1 MIENPAGERD
11 SQEPDS
17 NLLDNSACPPEY
29 RDNQPS
35 IGDFP
40 FNHSHDVSRKPKSG
54 HDHNGGPAVE
64 PKFSAGGERLY
75 PVKPAVK
82 PSGEKVKKAYRK
94 HTGKHISNGVK
105 ASIIA
110 LERGNV
116 SHAEIQRRLHVS
128 PSTIQAVLTA
138 QASFRDEKTV
148 EAVRKGIKNFWWV
161 TAQRGLESI
170 TDEKLSKSSA
180 LQLGTL
186 AAMATD
192 KARLSEGLPTVR
204 IEYAG
209 QEDEALQAR
218 IAQLEGE
225 LAQSEGYKVV
235 QAEQVGPETGQV
247 NQ

>member
-1 MIENPAGERD
+1 MIENPAGEMD

-17 NLLDNSACPPEY
+17 SLFDSSACPPEY

-35 IGDFP
+35 SGDFP
-40 FNHSHDVSRKPKSG
+40 FKSLAVEFVAGEPSFPVMSAPEFSPGEAIEPVQPASKPLGRASRNASKPKKRYTAS
-54 HDHNGGPAVE
+54 
-64 PKFSAGGERLY
+64 R
-75 PVKPAVK
+75 
-82 PSGEKVKKAYRK
+82 
-94 HTGKHISNGVK
+94 ISNGVK
-105 ASIIA
+105 ASIVA

-116 SHAEIQRRLHVS
+116 SRREISRRLHVG
-128 PSTIQAVLTA
+128 PATVQAVLTA
-138 QASFRDEKTV
+138 QAAFRDEKTV

-204 IEYAG
+204 IEYQG

-225 LAQSEGYKVV
+225 LAQSDGYKVV
-235 QAEQVGPETGQV
+235 QAESVGPETGQV